1 MVIAMAMG
9 QWDNGNGAMGQ
20 RRRQLQL
27 QLQWH
32 WGRSN
37 GNGNGARGMGPL
49 RLIMWVCGGPWGAGV
64 VDVLYFVYS
73 VFLFEKVSEW
83 QKEVR
88 IKE

>member
-37 GNGNGARGMGPL
+37 GNGARGMGPL

-64 VDVLYFVYS
+64 VDFLYFVYS

>member
-32 WGRSN
+32 WGRS
-37 GNGNGARGMGPL
+37 NGNGARGMGPL